1 MGFTKP
7 DLPDVDPDTFMQKPL
22 MERMRILATDWVD
35 NGFGS
40 PKMVHTIYIAK
51 LVLLYA
57 LGGILVATLTSGLPF
72 LHVSQWWNQPIVYE
86 KAVLWTVLL
95 ELIGVAGSWGP
106 LAGKIKPMTGGI
118 LFWARPGTIRLR
130 PWKWVPLTGGDRR
143 TWFDVG
149 LYIVLMISVAVPLF
163 APGVHSDSLSA
174 AMPGNTSGLVNP
186 ALLIAPDRAA
196 RGHGI
201 AGQDRLPRGAR

>member
-22 MERMRILATDWVD
+22 MERMRILATDLGRQRIRIAA
-35 NGFGS
+35 NGAHHLHRETG
-40 PKMVHTIYIAK
+40 
-51 LVLLYA
+51 VLLRPRRHCGRDA
-57 LGGILVATLTSGLPF
+57 DLRPSAF
-72 LHVSQWWNQPIVYE
+72 WHVSEWWNQPIVYE

-130 PWKWVPLTGGDRR
+130 PWKWVPFTGGDRR

-149 LYIVLMISVAVPLF
+149 LYIALMISVAVRCF
-163 APGVHSDSLSA
+163 
-174 AMPGNTSGLVNP
+174 
-186 ALLIAPDRAA
+186 
-196 RGHGI
+196 
-201 AGQDRLPRGAR
+201 RLACTVIRYRRLCQATPRVWSIRPC